1 MKLIFF
7 TPIPRQAIWGGT
19 LIKNYFNYSW
29 FPDKIGQSWSFS
41 AQKDGS
47 NLVQGG
53 EYKDMT
59 LYELWKKHPELFH
72 SNFESLPF
80 IVSLVAPEDDLSIQV
95 HPDKEHAE
103 KLGFKMGKN
112 EAWYFIDAKKDSNI
126 IYGHCAADENEIK
139 EYIKQGK
146 WNDLI
151 RLMPVRT
158 GDFVY
163 IPAGKLH
170 ALRKGNIVYEV
181 QQATDITYRFYDYD
195 RKDKKGMKRE
205 LHLNQAIACLTYND
219 KVNEAHGFPKV
230 KQIGKTRVTY
240 FWNDASFSIT
250 RLEIRG
256 LSTLFFHNYQL
267 ATVIRGWGYVEGE
280 YVSAGESFLIPYGID
295 ELSFNGNMDIMITS
309 EGNKDC
315 DFG

>member
-1 MKLIFF
+1 MNLIFF

-19 LIKNYFNYSW
+19 LIKSYFNYSW

-41 AQKDGS
+41 AQKDAS
-47 NLVQGG
+47 NLVQRG

-59 LYELWKKHPELFH
+59 LNELWNEHPELFH
-72 SNFESLPF
+72 SNSERFPF
-80 IVSLVAPEDDLSIQV
+80 IISLVAPEDDLSIQV

-126 IYGHCAADENEIK
+126 IYGHKAADENEIK
-139 EYIKQGK
+139 EYIKQDR

-151 RLMPVRT
+151 RHIPVKT

-170 ALRKGNIVYEV
+170 ALQKGNIVYEV
-181 QQATDITYRFYDYD
+181 QQATDITYRFFDYN
-195 RKDKKGMKRE
+195 RKDKEGMKRE
-205 LHLNQAIACLTYND
+205 LHLNQAIACLTYKD
-219 KVNEAHGFPKV
+219 QIKEPSVFPKV
-230 KQIGKTRVTY
+230 KQIDNARITC
-240 FWNDASFSIT
+240 FWNDASFCIT
-250 RLEIRG
+250 RLEIQG

-267 ATVIRGWGYVEGE
+267 VTVVRGSGYVEGE
-280 YVSAGESFLIPYGID
+280 YVSVGESFLIPYGINK
-295 ELSFNGNMDIMITS
+295 LSFDGNMDIMITF
-309 EGNKDC
+309 EGN
-315 DFG
+315 